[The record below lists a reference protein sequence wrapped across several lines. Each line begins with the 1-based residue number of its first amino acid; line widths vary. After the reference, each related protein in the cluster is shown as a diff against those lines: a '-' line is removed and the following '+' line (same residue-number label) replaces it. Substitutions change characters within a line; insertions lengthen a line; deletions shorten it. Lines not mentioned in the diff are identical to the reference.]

1 MGVPWAYGPKQFEV
15 TGGTASLI
23 QLNVLSRGKL
33 LSFMLRVSD
42 AAATGAYAV
51 YASELAAQQ
60 ATDIANAVI
69 LPGSVGIPPESYRV
83 LSGSLVAGVAD
94 SPALQISYSNRDGSP
109 TNSVPRLWLVM
120 HPVGVVGEVTATVS
134 MVIESVDF
142 S

>member
-1 MGVPWAYGPKQFEV
+1 MGDPWAYGPKQFEV

-23 QLNVLSRGKL
+23 QLNVPSRGKL
-33 LSFMLRVSD
+33 RSFILRVSD
-42 AAATGAYAV
+42 AAATGSYTI
-51 YASELAAQQ
+51 YASELSAQQ
-60 ATDIANAVI
+60 ATAIANEA
-69 LPGSVGIPPESYRV
+69 LDPGTLDISPESYRV

-120 HPVGVVGEVTATVS
+120 HPVGVAGEVTATVS